1 MIISVAS
8 IKGGVGKSCSVI
20 SIGGALAQSKK
31 KTKVLIVDFD
41 ASAAATH
48 SLSYNFPRFRASL
61 FDIFEKKFDVDQAI
75 HQYSK
80 SLHFIPTATNWG
92 SVSEKTLTKHMP
104 AFIKKIQQEYD
115 YVLFDLA
122 PAIFFGSIVPLS
134 YSDAVIIPVQAKGGL
149 SLLGLDA
156 QMEIIA
162 DLHQQG
168 NEIDVLG
175 IFATFVNRTKLSR
188 EVVSYLQ
195 RECKDEF
202 LSTTIRENTSLAQ
215 AASMGKTIFDHRP
228 NSNGAK
234 DYTKLTKELLLRIK
248 NRKG

>member
-8 IKGGVGKSCSVI
+8 IKGGVGKSCSVV

-31 KTKVLIVDFD
+31 KVKVLIVDFD

-48 SLSYNFPRFRASL
+48 SLSYDFPKFKASL
-61 FDIFEKKFDVDQAI
+61 FDIFEKNIDVTRAI
-75 HQYSK
+75 HHYNK

-92 SVSEKTLTKHMP
+92 SVTEKTLTKKMP
-104 AFIKKIQQEYD
+104 AFIKKIQSEYD
-115 YVLFDLA
+115 YILFDLA
-122 PAIFFGSIVPLS
+122 PAIFFGSIIPLS
-134 YSDAVIIPVQAKGGL
+134 YSDAVIVPVQAKGGL

-195 RECKDEF
+195 QECEDEF

-215 AASMGKTIFDHRP
+215 AASIGRLIYDHKP

-234 DYTKLTKELLLRIK
+234 DYTKLTKELLKRIK
-248 NRKG
+248 KRKG